1 MDVNQKPYRK
11 TKQMGSADL
20 QVLRLEQVQFLFFFF
35 SCLHFYLNK

>member
-35 SCLHFYLNK
+35 FLAYIFI